1 MTTTI
6 IARRGFVA
14 LYREE
19 RENMFGGITTTYFV
33 ANDGCG
39 VSGTRLFDSDEDA
52 IAWFK
57 TFKF

>member
-33 ANDGCG
+33 ANDGWG
-39 VSGTRLFDSDEDA
+39 VSGTCLFDSDDDA
-52 IAWFK
+52 IDWFMS
-57 TFKF
+57 FEF